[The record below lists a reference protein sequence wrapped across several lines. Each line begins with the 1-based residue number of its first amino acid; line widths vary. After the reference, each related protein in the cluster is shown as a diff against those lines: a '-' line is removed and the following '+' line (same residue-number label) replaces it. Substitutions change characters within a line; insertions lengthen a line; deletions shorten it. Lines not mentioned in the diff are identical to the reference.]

1 MMPTRLDIARPG
13 SVILWAVLC
22 GLVAGLLA
30 ATYMRIVGEPLV
42 DRAIAIEEATA
53 AASASADHSGSSS
66 AGSTDD
72 AGHPAG
78 EEHADDGVEVS
89 RPDQRGFGLF
99 AAYALFGGASGL
111 LLAAAAL
118 SLRGEWLDPF
128 RRIAVAGSIL
138 ALSITVVPWFELPPN
153 PPAVGDP
160 STASE
165 RQRLFFVLVAVTA
178 VVLAGAAHLSARL
191 RRADW
196 PGHRRVA
203 AVGAATVVVLG
214 VLVAVMPGNDDPI
227 PRAVPA
233 SLVWEFRVASLG
245 GNLLMWS
252 ALTVGFGL
260 LCAESA
266 RRRSEAAAGVGSGA
280 GAGAGAQNS
289 MPFIAEIPSS

>member
-1 MMPTRLDIARPG
+1 MLSRLDVARPG

-22 GLVAGLLA
+22 GLVAGLVA

-53 AASASADHSGSSS
+53 AASEEAA
-66 AGSTDD
+66 DD

-78 EEHADDGVEVS
+78 EEHADDSVEVS
-89 RPDQRGFGLF
+89 RPTQRGAGLF
-99 AAYALFGGASGL
+99 AAYALFGGACGL

-138 ALSITVVPWFELPPN
+138 AASITVVPWFEFPPN

-160 STASE
+160 TTAGE
-165 RQRLFFVLVAVTA
+165 RQRLFFFLVALTGI
-178 VVLAGAAHLSARL
+178 VLAGAAHLSARL

-196 PGHRRVA
+196 PDFRRVA
-203 AVGAATVVVLG
+203 AVGLAVVVVLG
-214 VLVAVMPGNDDPI
+214 LLVAVMPGNDDPI
-227 PRAVPA
+227 PDAVGA

-245 GNLLMWS
+245 GNVLMWTL
-252 ALTVGFGL
+252 LTVGFGV

-266 RRRSEAAAGVGSGA
+266 RRRSEAAAGA
-280 GAGAGAQNS
+280 GAAGVGAEDQNS